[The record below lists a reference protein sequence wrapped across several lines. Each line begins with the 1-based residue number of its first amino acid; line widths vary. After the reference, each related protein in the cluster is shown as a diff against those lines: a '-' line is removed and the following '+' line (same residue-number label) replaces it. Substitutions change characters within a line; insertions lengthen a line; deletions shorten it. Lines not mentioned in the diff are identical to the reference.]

1 MWLWT
6 WLVCHDLINYKSYY
20 AILSCSNKQITSFGH
35 ELISVLISFSVV
47 KNLKSRQLLGMSWIW
62 LTRLKWVK
70 TKLSKRWHLKL
81 ITLRSSSVTSVR
93 LSSSQLP
100 ISSELILEPHSVRNS
115 SRPINLKKGS
125 RKKWAPC
132 WMACECSQ
140 GLNYLLWLN
149 NNVTWSKQN
158 FRMAPP
164 ALERF
169 SLSVTWIL
177 KFLSSGQVWD
187 TELSFSSVPKKCVK
201 RRSGILPSLGW

>member
-1 MWLWT
+1 MDMVGMAW
-6 WLVCHDLINYKSYY
+6 HDLINYKSYY
-20 AILSCSNKQITSFGH
+20 AISCSNEQITSFGH

-47 KNLKSRQLLGMSWIW
+47 KNLKSRQLLGMFWIW

-125 RKKWAPC
+125 RKKWAS

-140 GLNYLLWLN
+140 GLTCVHWIRGDDR
-149 NNVTWSKQN
+149 N
-158 FRMAPP
+158 F
-164 ALERF
+164 
-169 SLSVTWIL
+169 
-177 KFLSSGQVWD
+177 
-187 TELSFSSVPKKCVK
+187 
-201 RRSGILPSLGW
+201 

>member
-62 LTRLKWVK
+62 MTRLKWVK

-81 ITLRSSSVTSVR
+81 MTLRSSSVTSVR

-140 GLNYLLWLN
+140 G
-149 NNVTWSKQN
+149 
-158 FRMAPP
+158 R
-164 ALERF
+164 
-169 SLSVTWIL
+169 
-177 KFLSSGQVWD
+177 
-187 TELSFSSVPKKCVK
+187 KCVHWITCFGWTIMWHGPSK
-201 RRSGILPSLGW
+201 TSAWPLLPWKGFHCLSHGFWNFSVQGRSETQS